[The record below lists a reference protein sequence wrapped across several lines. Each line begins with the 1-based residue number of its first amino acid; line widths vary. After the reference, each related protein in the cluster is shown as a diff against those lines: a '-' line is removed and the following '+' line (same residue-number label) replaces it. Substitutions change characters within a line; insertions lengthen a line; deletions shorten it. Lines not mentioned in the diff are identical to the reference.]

1 MNMNDLLSFSRS
13 TKSIGSGN
21 INTKIDSLP
30 KINIDRSNISPDNNS
45 NFLLNNNSPP
55 TIPNITISK
64 INSKEQSSFIRGKKI
79 KNTHISPLPSMQSL
93 TPLCQLSSLSP
104 FQAQK
109 TNSNLLN
116 VNYLFHSK
124 QNNNLGNN
132 LNRSRLSMAD
142 NIVKQ
147 LSRRSFVDPGGNN
160 ALYQQSGETANLKLV
175 EKELQF
181 KLLDMSMQIE
191 NNKNS
196 DDEESNTFSGLNNI
210 DKQDK
215 IWHKN
220 VKNELESYKKE
231 FSFKDLRRK
240 SVNVNEVNQIYN
252 LNSFYNLGKGVKRGN
267 KTIVKGSM
275 VHKMGTNNN
284 NLNTSS
290 FRNDLSKTNIN
301 MNMNKGRRRS
311 LNKYTTY
318 GINWA
323 NNNMSINKG
332 NKSMYINLK
341 KNMSINRNVSFN
353 NKTVFVNKNNISMNK
368 FMSISEKNKEY
379 ENKYRTI
386 KRNKEL

>member
-13 TKSIGSGN
+13 TKSIGSGK
-21 INTKIDSLP
+21 INTKIDNHS

-64 INSKEQSSFIRGKKI
+64 INSKEQSSCIRGKKI
-79 KNTHISPLPSMQSL
+79 KNTHISPIPSL
-93 TPLCQLSSLSP
+93 TPLSQLSSLSP
-104 FQAQK
+104 YQAQK

-147 LSRRSFVDPGGNN
+147 LSRRSFVDTGGNN

-196 DDEESNTFSGLNNI
+196 DEEDSNTFSGLNNN
-210 DKQDK
+210 DKPDK
-215 IWHKN
+215 FWHKN

-231 FSFKDLRRK
+231 LSIKYDRRK
-240 SVNVNEVNQIYN
+240 SVNVNEVKQI
-252 LNSFYNLGKGVKRGN
+252 
-267 KTIVKGSM
+267 
-275 VHKMGTNNN
+275 
-284 NLNTSS
+284 
-290 FRNDLSKTNIN
+290 
-301 MNMNKGRRRS
+301 
-311 LNKYTTY
+311 
-318 GINWA
+318 
-323 NNNMSINKG
+323 
-332 NKSMYINLK
+332 LK
-341 KNMSINRNVSFN
+341 
-353 NKTVFVNKNNISMNK
+353 
-368 FMSISEKNKEY
+368 EE
-379 ENKYRTI
+379 I
-386 KRNKEL
+386 KQWLKD